1 MLNKIQRENL
11 QKIFPSIRFNESLKN
26 HCTFR
31 IGGPADAF
39 IEIQNI
45 DVKTTKRLI
54 KLFKFLNKSKIP
66 YLILGGGSNVLFHD
80 KGFSGVV
87 IKITSNKIEFNNF
100 KTAKS
105 QGVVEADAGANLQF
119 LITKAK
125 EKGYQNLFQFTGIP
139 GTFGGAVR
147 GNAGAN
153 GIEIKDVLISA
164 KVLNTK
170 TGAIKTFTN
179 KQLKF
184 TYRNSY
190 IKKNPNFIVLSAK
203 LSLKKF
209 SKKELEEKKELFA
222 KIATYR
228 TETQPWGL
236 SAGSFFKNPT
246 PSHSPVKHLSTSN
259 HIHPTKCP
267 TSSNHPTLTPD
278 QFKAGYLIDQC
289 GLKGACIGGA
299 IISEKHANFFQNL
312 NDPKHP
318 ATQKDI
324 LSLVAKAQKAV
335 FKKFKIRLEPE
346 VQIVPQ
352 KPKHSRKT
360 RK

>member
-1 MLNKIQRENL
+1 MNKILKQQL
-11 QKIFPSIRFNESLKN
+11 SSLFPLARFAEPLSA

-39 IEIQNI
+39 IEIPSL
-45 DVKTTKRLI
+45 DARTTR
-54 KLFKFLNKSKIP
+54 KLAELLKFLNKSKIP
-66 YLILGGGSNVLFHD
+66 FFILGGGSNVLFHD

-87 IKITSNKIEFNNF
+87 IKIASNEIRFNNS

-105 QGVVEADAGANLQF
+105 QNTVEADTGANLQF

-125 EKGYQNLFQFTGIP
+125 GFQNLLQFTGIP
-139 GTFGGAVR
+139 GTLGGAVR

-153 GIEIKDVLISA
+153 GIEIKDVLVSA
-164 KVLNTK
+164 KLLNTK

-203 LSLKKF
+203 LKLKKF

-228 TETQPWGL
+228 QETQPWGL
-236 SAGSFFKNPT
+236 SAGSFFKNP
-246 PSHSPVKHLSTSN
+246 KN
-259 HIHPTKCP
+259 
-267 TSSNHPTLTPD
+267 N
-278 QFKAGYLIDQC
+278 KAGYLIDQC
-289 GLKGACIGGA
+289 GLKGTKIKGVT
-299 IISEKHANFFQNL
+299 ISEKHANFFQNL
-312 NDPKHP
+312 NNPRYP
-318 ATQKDI
+318 ATQKDL
-324 LSLVAKAQKAV
+324 LSLAKKAKKAV
-335 FKKFKIRLEPE
+335 FKKFKIRLEEE
-346 VQIVPQ
+346 VQVVAR
-352 KPKHSRKT
+352 KPKPTKKPRK
-360 RK
+360 

>member
-1 MLNKIQRENL
+1 MNKLLKQQVSSL
-11 QKIFPSIRFNESLKN
+11 FHLARFAEPLSA

-39 IEIQNI
+39 IEIPSL
-45 DVKTTKRLI
+45 DAKTTR
-54 KLFKFLNKSKIP
+54 KLTELLKFLNKSKLP
-66 YLILGGGSNVLFHD
+66 FFILGGGSNVLFHD
-80 KGFSGVV
+80 KGFRGVV
-87 IKITSNKIEFNNF
+87 IKIVSNEIRFNNS

-105 QGVVEADAGANLQF
+105 QNTVEADAGVNLQF

-125 EKGYQNLFQFTGIP
+125 EKGYQNLIQFTGIP
-139 GTFGGAVR
+139 GTLGGAVR

-190 IKKNPNFIVLSAK
+190 IKKNPTFIVLSAK
-203 LSLKKF
+203 LNLKKF
-209 SKKELEEKKELFA
+209 SKKELQEKKELFA
-222 KIATYR
+222 KIVTYR

-236 SAGSFFKNPT
+236 SAGSFFKNP
-246 PSHSPVKHLSTSN
+246 KN
-259 HIHPTKCP
+259 
-267 TSSNHPTLTPD
+267 N
-278 QFKAGYLIDQC
+278 KAGYLIDKC
-289 GLKGACIGGA
+289 GLKGARIGGA

-346 VQIVPQ
+346 VQIIPR
-352 KPKHSRKT
+352 KPKSIKKLRK
-360 RK
+360 